1 MNDFLVDNHG
11 NPKPKFDVS
20 AGPHYPLVL
29 QGTGW
34 QISFQSKPE
43 KKVIVK
49 GTLDREE
56 LIEALCNVS
65 MPVIVIP
72 MIEAI
77 FGGVEVKEKK

>member
-1 MNDFLVDNHG
+1 MDEMLVDNHG
-11 NPKPKFDVS
+11 NPWSKFDLKT
-20 AGPHYPLVL
+20 ANHYSLVL
-29 QGTGW
+29 QGKGW
-34 QISFQSKPE
+34 EISFQSKPE

-56 LIEALCNVS
+56 LIEVLSSVG

-77 FGGVEVKEKK
+77 FGGVEMKEN

>member
-1 MNDFLVDNHG
+1 MDEMLVDNHG
-11 NPKPKFDVS
+11 NPLPKFDPKT
-20 AGPHYPLVL
+20 APFYPLVL

-34 QISFQSKPE
+34 EISFQSKPE

-56 LIEALCNVS
+56 LIEALMYVGV
-65 MPVIVIP
+65 PVIVIP

-77 FGGVEVKEKK
+77 FGGVEVKEK